1 MTATK
6 GHLRKRRG
14 AKAVAICSLKYNT
27 LIATL
32 ELVDKI
38 CELATDLTDT
48 ELKSVSW
55 SDFVGSLDDSTE
67 PELITYL
74 KERQLYINT
83 PITAE
88 EDD

>member
-1 MTATK
+1 MF
-6 GHLRKRRG
+6 RRT
-14 AKAVAICSLKYNT
+14 LKYNT

-38 CELATDLTDT
+38 YEMANMVTDKEMT
-48 ELKSVSW
+48 SISW
-55 SDFVGSLDDSTE
+55 SDFVCCLDNNST

-74 KERQLYINT
+74 KERRLYVNT
-83 PITAE
+83 PIDQK